1 MRRLILSEENAS
13 PIEPTKVHQGTG
25 KTVLNVPRHEVI
37 DADTLQ
43 AAAEI
48 ALGRVV

>member
-1 MRRLILSEENAS
+1 MRKIIAEES
-13 PIEPTKVHQGTG
+13 VCPIIDANQIQGTDRL
-25 KTVLNVPRHEVI
+25 VLDVPRHEVI

-48 ALGRVV
+48 ELGRVV